1 MINLTISHTEPKYIK
16 LCGGHWIFILFPEYP
31 KNATVFVSD
40 PFGCTAESLKKAKEL
55 LGDKD
60 SVYFQY
66 DSASNVWT
74 YIDENGIKYCTGEGD
89 YLNNTADD
97 NQVED
102 NQGDNIQADDSK
114 VDDNQGDN
122 SQAAS
127 IIEDLKDRLN

>member
-1 MINLTISHTEPKYIK
+1 M
-16 LCGGHWIFILFPEYP
+16 FPEYP

-40 PFGCTAESLKKAKEL
+40 PFGCTEESLKKAKEL

-102 NQGDNIQADDSK
+102 NQAEDIQVDNIQADDSK
-114 VDDNQGDN
+114 VDDNQADDN
-122 SQAAS
+122 GNANS
-127 IIEDLKDRLN
+127 IIEELEDRLN